1 MNTIQELKDLV
12 QNNICNSTQRK
23 NETRTA
29 FVLRI
34 ARETVD
40 SYFNEIVWSIEKD
53 EWLKMS
59 EKMKSKFCIKL
70 LGG

>member
-1 MNTIQELKDLV
+1 MNTIQELKALV
-12 QNNICNSTQRK
+12 KTNIHNSIQK
-23 NETRTA
+23 NDETRTA
-29 FVLRI
+29 FVQRI
-34 ARETVD
+34 TRETVD